1 VTPATLED
9 ALETR
14 RPLTTLSGWWLAAAG
29 VMFGCSVVARLRP
42 SSIAVHLVGLAAL
55 GVLIALCERVLVL
68 NGVRSGRPEYLDWN
82 DITLNAIGAAI
93 GVMLLL
99 HFGLA
104 RATRPRV
111 PWQPIATL
119 TVVSSV
125 MGMLVRPPVF
135 RPFYDV
141 AASGFRS
148 HVMSIGEGIAC
159 VGVVWLLVHSTGHSR
174 ASVQSL

>member
-68 NGVRSGRPEYLDWN
+68 NGVRSGRPEYLDWK
-82 DITLNAIGAAI
+82 
-93 GVMLLL
+93 

-174 ASVQSL
+174 ASAQSL